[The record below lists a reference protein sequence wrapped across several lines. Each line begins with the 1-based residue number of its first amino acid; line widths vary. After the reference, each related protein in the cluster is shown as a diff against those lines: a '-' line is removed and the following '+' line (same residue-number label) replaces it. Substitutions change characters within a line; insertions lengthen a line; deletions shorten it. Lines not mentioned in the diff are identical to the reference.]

1 MNNIYFIIIPI
12 LLYFFNNILKT
23 KKFFYNYSGE
33 SHQKFS
39 GEKYV
44 PLTGGLYLIIFLAF
58 FLNQNFI
65 ELYIFLFLTF
75 SIGLLSDLRLV
86 SSPVKRFTMQTI
98 LILFFL
104 YSFDLQISFTR
115 INFLDHLLTNIY
127 FSVFFTCFCL
137 VILMNGSNFI
147 DGLNGLVLIYY
158 TIILIILF
166 KLDSSSLLLFNKMQ
180 FHYLIYFLLILIV
193 FNFCNK
199 FYLGDS
205 GTYLLSF
212 FVGFLLIDTYNNNLH
227 ISPFFIVLLLWY
239 PCFENLFSII
249 RKFKFNR
256 SPMKPDNMHLHQLL
270 FYFILKKIKVNK
282 NYVNNFSSLVINFYN
297 LVIFYLGSINLYNT
311 EYLILLIILNIL
323 IYIISYLNLFKYKFR
338 TKA

>member
-1 MNNIYFIIIPI
+1 MF
-12 LLYFFNNILKT
+12 
-23 KKFFYNYSGE
+23 
-33 SHQKFS
+33 
-39 GEKYV
+39 
-44 PLTGGLYLIIFLAF
+44 LIVA
-58 FLNQNFI
+58 
-65 ELYIFLFLTF
+65 LFV
-75 SIGLLSDLRLV
+75 SIWV
-86 SSPVKRFTMQTI
+86 
-98 LILFFL
+98 
-104 YSFDLQISFTR
+104 
-115 INFLDHLLTNIY
+115 
-127 FSVFFTCFCL
+127 
-137 VILMNGSNFI
+137 
-147 DGLNGLVLIYY
+147 
-158 TIILIILF
+158 
-166 KLDSSSLLLFNKMQ
+166 
-180 FHYLIYFLLILIV
+180 LIV

-297 LVIFYLGSINLYNT
+297 LVIFLIGSNFVNHTKILLLLLLINIIT
-311 EYLILLIILNIL
+311 YLI
-323 IYIISYLNLFKYKFR
+323 IYFVLRKIKFN
-338 TKA
+338 